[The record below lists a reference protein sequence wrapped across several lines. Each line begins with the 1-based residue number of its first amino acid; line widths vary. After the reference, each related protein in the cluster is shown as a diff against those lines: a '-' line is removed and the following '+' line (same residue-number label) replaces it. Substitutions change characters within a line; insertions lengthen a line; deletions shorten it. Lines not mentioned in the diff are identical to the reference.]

1 MIPIALKR
9 VRWLLMLIALGV
21 AQAQVAVSQEAP
33 VLLTIDPG
41 NGADPVA
48 LTDADLMEMEQVS
61 FATSTLW
68 TPKVQEFS
76 GPSLHSVLERAG
88 ATGPFWVKL
97 VAANDYSVVLGPDLI
112 DDSFPIIANRIDG
125 DRFTMR
131 NKGPLWLIYPFDLEP
146 EYKREIHYS
155 ASVWQL
161 TGIEMTTPQDGAI
174 TESQ

>member
-112 DDSFPIIANRIDG
+112 DDSFPINRQPD
-125 DRFTMR
+125 
-131 NKGPLWLIYPFDLEP
+131 
-146 EYKREIHYS
+146 
-155 ASVWQL
+155 
-161 TGIEMTTPQDGAI
+161 
-174 TESQ
+174 